1 MKSIPLLFSFLFSV
15 FILSVSAQID
25 TAKSSGKEKK
35 DKDDPMVILPVLVR
49 GPYLQKATS
58 KSMLVRWRTDALC
71 RSRVYFGTSSSDLNR
86 QITDSALLTDHKILL
101 TGLQPGTR
109 YFYSI
114 GDVKNKLQ
122 GDTGNYFYSLPNP
135 GDTDT
140 YRIAAFG
147 DCGNNSINQRNVR
160 DQLLQ
165 YIGKKYLNAWILL
178 GDNTYPD
185 GTDAE
190 FQANFFNIYK
200 DNLLKHYPLFP
211 SPGNHDYHDIEFSAA
226 VAQQTHEIAYYQNFS
241 MPDSGEGGGVA
252 SLTAAY
258 YSFDVGNIHFL
269 SLDSYGKEDGKRLSD
284 TTGPQA
290 TWIKQDLEKASGAGW
305 IIAYWHHPPFTMGSH
320 NGDTEKELVDIRQN
334 LIPMLER
341 YGVDIVLGGHS
352 HDYERTR
359 LMYGY
364 YGNDSSFDAARFNIS
379 QSSGKTEGPGE
390 SGAYVKNSLREKGT
404 VYVVSGSSG
413 KLGGMQKTFPHKA
426 MYFSDATHGGV
437 SYIEVTGSRLSFKWI
452 CADGVIRDQ
461 FTMVKK
467 NHL

>member
-1 MKSIPLLFSFLFSV
+1 MKPVHLFFSFLFS
-15 FILSVSAQID
+15 FFFFTATAQNLISK
-25 TAKSSGKEKK
+25 TAAKEKK
-35 DKDDPMVILPVLVR
+35 DKDDPITVLPLLVR
-49 GPYLQKATS
+49 GPYLQQATP
-58 KSMLVRWRTDALC
+58 KSILIRWRTDALS
-71 RSRVYFGTSSSDLNR
+71 RSRVNFGTTWNSLNL
-86 QITDSALLTDHKILL
+86 QVTDSALVTEHKILL
-101 TGLQPGTR
+101 TGLQSATR
-109 YFYSI
+109 FYYTI

-122 GDTGNYFYSLPNP
+122 GDTGNYFYSLPRA

-160 DQLLQ
+160 DQLLR
-165 YIGKKYLNAWILL
+165 YLGKKYLNAWILL

-241 MPDSGEGGGVA
+241 MPDSNENMGA
-252 SLTAAY
+252 PSYTAEY
-258 YSFDVGNIHFL
+258 YSFDIGNIHFL
-269 SLDSYGKEDGKRLSD
+269 SLDSYGKADGKRLSD
-284 TTGPQA
+284 TSGPQA
-290 TWIKQDLEKASGAGW
+290 TWIKRDLENAAGAEW
-305 IIAYWHHPPFTMGSH
+305 IIAYWHHPPYTMGSH
-320 NGDTEKELVDIRQN
+320 NSDTEKELSDIREN
-334 LIPMLER
+334 FIPLLER

-352 HDYERTR
+352 HDYERSR

-364 YGNDSSFDAARFNIS
+364 YGNDSAFDAARFNMS
-379 QSSGKTEGPGE
+379 QGSGKPEKDG
-390 SGAYVKNSLREKGT
+390 SGAYVKKTLREKGT
-404 VYVVSGSSG
+404 VYVVSGSAG

-426 MYFSDATHGGV
+426 MCFSDAKHGGV

-461 FTMVKK
+461 FTMIKQ
-467 NHL
+467 NRL